1 MPNLSPFS
9 TLSPP
14 RAMAN
19 LQNSS
24 HPPLWGHKCHWALDL
39 KPFKL
44 LGILDVEN
52 ILCAR
57 DLMLYG
63 SLGSV
68 VAGLGHFLL
77 TSRIRRSC
85 DIGVGGFIVVTLGC
99 WFHCRYNYA
108 KLRIQ
113 ERLAREGIK
122 NKILYESTHLDPAR
136 KQTNGG
142 RSSNWTVLSIEN
154 PDTIHFIVNKAEMNY
169 RNILCTIRQISIK

>member
-1 MPNLSPFS
+1 MLRFKQYDHPGGFLKMWKWVLS
-9 TLSPP
+9 
-14 RAMAN
+14 
-19 LQNSS
+19 SS
-24 HPPLWGHKCHWALDL
+24 CIRTDF
-39 KPFKL
+39 FKKRS
-44 LGILDVEN
+44 GPHGS
-52 ILCAR
+52 CAGAR
-57 DLMLYG
+57 G
-63 SLGSV
+63 TREREG
-68 VAGLGHFLL
+68 
-77 TSRIRRSC
+77 RIRRSC
-85 DIGVGGFIVVTLGC
+85 DAGVGGFIMVTLGC

-142 RSSNWTVLSIEN
+142 SNSNWAVLSIEN